1 MVAFEVML
9 LLLLLLLHELSWSI
23 WIVCEKPFNSSNSFL
38 LGFGFGAVEKGIGS
52 FFGMWIKDFILDDDV
67 EQKVLESKDEICK
80 EAIVL

>member
-38 LGFGFGAVEKGIGS
+38 LGFEFGAMEKGIGS
-52 FFGMWIKDFILDDDV
+52 FSGMWIEDFILDGDV
-67 EQKVLESKDEICK
+67 EHKVLESKDEICK